1 LFISYA
7 VHNATFAMWL
17 ARKLAAEGYLVWCD
31 KLKLLG
37 GQEWPREINKAIT
50 DQSFLML
57 ALMSKVSVVRD
68 NPRGEW
74 TLGLAVARDLKRDFL
89 IPVRVDEFDYKELGF
104 LHINRQYIDFTRSWA
119 SGFKDLLATLD
130 ALQAPKPRLDG
141 RLISARSFISEGVVT
156 AQPEPLISNF
166 VRFSRTP
173 ERVLQF
179 RSNRRL
185 EDKEYTA
192 LKSTWAFRSLK
203 KGVFL
208 SIAPPPRSSL
218 TVFSAAPSE
227 LTWEQVKSIH
237 QIEAT
242 SFMSEMIRKATSAL
256 LMSRGFCLDSD
267 GRSLYLDPAAFD
279 GGWLRYHRLDGSNG
293 RMKVSGRRSFRIGK
307 DQRQVVQYNLG
318 FRVEVERDPIQGW
331 VLIPKLFLRLRNEQ
345 GEPLTDSNALSRRKK
360 ITRDWWNDKQLA
372 THLAFLAALRI
383 TQKAAADS
391 GFDAGVELSA
401 DPVTFTA
408 NKSVDERRLWARDEV
423 LETELETD
431 AEIDATDEAEDADG
445 KEGQP

>member
-1 LFISYA
+1 
-7 VHNATFAMWL
+7 MWL

-104 LHINRQYIDFTRSWA
+104 LHINRQYIDFTKSWA
-119 SGFKDLLATLD
+119 SGFKDLLGTLD

-141 RLISARSFISEGVVT
+141 RLISAKSFISEGVVT

-173 ERVLQF
+173 EHILQF
-179 RSNRRL
+179 HANRRL
-185 EDKEYTA
+185 DDKEYTA
-192 LKSTWAFRSLK
+192 LKSTWAFRGLK
-203 KGVFL
+203 KGIYL

-218 TVFSAAPSE
+218 NAFSTSPSK

-237 QIEAT
+237 QIESA
-242 SFMSEMIRKATSAL
+242 SFMSEMIRKAASAL
-256 LMSRGFCLDSD
+256 LMHRGFCLDSD
-267 GRSLYLDPAAFD
+267 GRSLYLDPAAFE

-293 RMKVSGRRSFRIGK
+293 RMKVSGRRSFRTGK

-318 FRVEVERDPIQGW
+318 FRIEVERDPIQGW

-345 GEPLTDSNALSRRKK
+345 GEPLTDSNAFSRRKK

-372 THLAFLAALRI
+372 THLAFLTALRI
-383 TQKAAADS
+383 NQQAAAES
-391 GFDAGVELSA
+391 GFDAGVELSPE
-401 DPVTFTA
+401 PVTFAA
-408 NKSVDERRLWARDEV
+408 NRSIDERRLWARDEIP
-423 LETELETD
+423 EPELESET
-431 AEIDATDEAEDADG
+431 EIDATDEAEDADG
-445 KEGQP
+445 KAVQP